1 MTEYVEIKVP
11 KDLALE
17 LLIRG
22 LQARIFELEC
32 RISRL
37 EKRVSGLEA
46 HGEKVS

>member
-22 LQARIFELEC
+22 LQARIFELEW
-32 RISRL
+32 ISRL